1 MYVDPALIDAFK
13 SKYGNK
19 KDIMEALDNCG
30 IWYSLDSIRAEEED
44 FDKTLEETMTDYYYI
59 IIDNK
64 IKFCSP
70 EQFLQDCD
78 ELF

>member
-1 MYVDPALIDAFK
+1 MYIDPVLIDFFEK
-13 SKYGNK
+13 RYGE
-19 KDIMEALDNCG
+19 KDIIIALDNCG
-30 IWYSLDSIRAEEED
+30 IWYSLDGIRAEEED
-44 FDKTLEETMTDYYYI
+44 FNKTLEETITDYYYI

>member
-1 MYVDPALIDAFK
+1 MYIDPILTNFFK
-13 SKYGNK
+13 KRYGE
-19 KDIMEALDNCG
+19 KDIIIALDNCG
-30 IWYSLDSIRAEEED
+30 IWYSLDGIRAEEED
-44 FDKTLEETMTDYYYI
+44 FDKTLEETMADYYYI

-70 EQFLQDCD
+70 EQFLRDCD

>member
-1 MYVDPALIDAFK
+1 MYIDPELKFEFK
-13 SKYGNK
+13 SRYGNK
-19 KDIMEALDNCG
+19 DIKKALDNCG
-30 IWYSLDSIRAEEED
+30 IWYSLEGIRAEEED
-44 FDKTLEETMTDYYYI
+44 FYKTLEETMYEYYFI
-59 IIDNK
+59 VIDNK

>member
-1 MYVDPALIDAFK
+1 MYIDPILINFFEK
-13 SKYGNK
+13 RYGE
-19 KDIMEALDNCG
+19 KDIIMALDNYG
-30 IWYSLDSIRAEEED
+30 IWYSLDGIRAEEED
-44 FDKTLEETMTDYYYI
+44 FDKTLEETITDYYYI
-59 IIDNK
+59 IIGNK